1 MAEVESPPHFAGKS
15 LRELDVRVN
24 YGLEVIL
31 IKPAKRKGKV
41 TAMVVSPDYHFSHG
55 DVILVAGQQAS
66 VQAMME

>member
-1 MAEVESPPHFAGKS
+1 MAEVECPPHFAGKS

-31 IKPAKRKGKV
+31 IKPTKKKGEV
-41 TAMVVSPDYHFSHG
+41 TAMVVSPDYQFSYG
-55 DVILVAGQQAS
+55 DVILVAGKQAS